1 MELALELERE
11 KGTLG
16 LRCRVDLGF
25 QSRGVYIRKGWG
37 ADSKM
42 GGMLRGAVERFLVMF
57 QGGVV
62 GEMQKV
68 QFGLG

>member
-1 MELALELERE
+1 MRIWVSKVE
-11 KGTLG
+11 
-16 LRCRVDLGF
+16 
-25 QSRGVYIRKGWG
+25 VYIYERGWG